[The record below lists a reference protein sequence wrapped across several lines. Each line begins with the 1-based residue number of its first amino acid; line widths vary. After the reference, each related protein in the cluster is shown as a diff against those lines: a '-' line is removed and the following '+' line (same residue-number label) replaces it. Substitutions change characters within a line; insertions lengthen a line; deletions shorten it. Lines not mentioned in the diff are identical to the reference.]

1 MTKLLSRPALKRPAL
16 RRPTLRRPSL
26 RLPDQWWRTDTAR
39 FLLVVVV
46 VNLHLLRNVSTVGY
60 LGVYGLVS
68 AWAFWHFLQT
78 DKVRSLQDRGW
89 IAWTWMILGAVAAVT
104 TAILGS
110 LDGAAY
116 GLLRFLFVMPVLFAA
131 VAFTDSYDQFRRN
144 VTSCVAV
151 FTVASLTLPLQFVT
165 GPIGFFAPALVRG
178 VDVRY
183 SSLVGSVTSQGI
195 AVGLFILMAPAA
207 KKWWPWLLVFGMG
220 VPAML
225 SLSKAAVANLALG
238 GLGLLFAH
246 RHNRKFL
253 IPLIAIPAVGT
264 LAMVTIPALRERFLG
279 TVSAFTETTP
289 SASNNYDP
297 ALPSILDRL
306 TSLPAANWSA
316 LTGLDHPVLQATGGG
331 YGMGNTALVQPT
343 DVLAP
348 MAHNQVVE
356 SMSVH
361 GILGGTLL
369 WALLIVAAC
378 SLVLKA
384 RRTHR
389 PLDTCLALAMGMV
402 LLNSVTANGTLYQ
415 PATGTAVM
423 MLLYYAVAKFPDRP
437 ETVTP
442 APLEKDMT

>member
-1 MTKLLSRPALKRPAL
+1 MKWLHLPLKRPAFK
-16 RRPTLRRPSL
+16 RPSFK
-26 RLPDQWWRTDTAR
+26 LPEHWWRTNTAR

-46 VNLHLLRNVSTVGY
+46 VNLHLLRNVTTVGY
-60 LGVYGLVS
+60 LATYGLVS
-68 AWAFWHFLQT
+68 AWVFWKFLQT

-89 IAWTWMILGAVAAVT
+89 IAWTWMTLGAIAAVT
-104 TAILGS
+104 TAIVGS

-151 FTVASLTLPLQFVT
+151 FTVASLTLPLQFIT

-207 KKWWPWLLVFGMG
+207 KKWWPWLLVAGMG

-238 GLGLLFAH
+238 GVGLLIAH
-246 RHNRKFL
+246 RRNRKFL
-253 IPLIAIPAVGT
+253 IPLVAMPVMST
-264 LAMVTIPALRERFLG
+264 LALLAIPALRERFLG

-289 SASNNYDP
+289 TAANNYDP

-306 TSLPAANWSA
+306 GSLPAANWAA
-316 LTGLDHPVLQATGGG
+316 LAGLDQPLLQVTGGG
-331 YGMGNTALVQPT
+331 YGMGNTALVPPT
-343 DVLAP
+343 DSLAP

-361 GILGGTLL
+361 GIVGGTIL
-369 WALLIVAAC
+369 WALLIVAFC

-389 PLDTCLALAMGMV
+389 PFDSCLALAMGMV

-423 MLLYYAVAKFPDRP
+423 MLLYYSVAKFPDQP
-437 ETVTP
+437 EPATPVSLDKEVT
-442 APLEKDMT
+442 